1 MRISICLLTLA
12 MGFIPSA
19 HSQVFKC
26 TGPDGRMVYI
36 DRPCSGKTSGEM
48 LLRERTLEEKLQE
61 REEAYIAEMRKQ
73 ERRAI
78 EQERELIEQQRRE
91 ISERRGMMERRY
103 QPQPKTYAQELAER
117 NARVR
122 SVFEDDPK
130 TSLYRSRGGSE
141 AAHTTTKPR
150 NHSNDDNSSHTKI
163 TPGITHCQGK
173 RCYDTDGQSHLMHNN
188 GTTFNGP
195 GGAFCKR
202 KGDSANCF

>member
-91 ISERRGMMERRY
+91 ISERRAMMERRY

-117 NARVR
+117 NAKVR

-141 AAHTTTKPR
+141 VANPRKKHRDHAHA
-150 NHSNDDNSSHTKI
+150 DDSSHTKI
-163 TPGITHCQGK
+163 TPSITHCQGK
-173 RCYDTDGQSHLMHNN
+173 WCYDTDGQPHRVRNN
-188 GTTFNGP
+188 GTFNGP

>member
-91 ISERRGMMERRY
+91 ISERRAMMERRY

-141 AAHTTTKPR
+141 VTHTTTKTH
-150 NHSNDDNSSHTKI
+150 NHSSDDNSSRTKI

-188 GTTFNGP
+188 GKTFNGP
-195 GGAFCKR
+195 DGKLCTR
-202 KGDSANCF
+202 KGDRANCF

>member
-26 TGPDGRMVYI
+26 TGPDGRMVYV
-36 DRPCSGKTSGEM
+36 DRPCSGETAGRM
-48 LLRERTLEEKLQE
+48 LLRERTFEEKVAE

-91 ISERRGMMERRY
+91 ISERRAMMERRY

-117 NARVR
+117 NANVR
-122 SVFEDDPK
+122 SVFENDPK

-141 AAHTTTKPR
+141 VTHPRKEHRDHAHA
-150 NHSNDDNSSHTKI
+150 DDSSHTKI

-173 RCYDTDGQSHLMHNN
+173 RCYDTDGQSHIMHNN